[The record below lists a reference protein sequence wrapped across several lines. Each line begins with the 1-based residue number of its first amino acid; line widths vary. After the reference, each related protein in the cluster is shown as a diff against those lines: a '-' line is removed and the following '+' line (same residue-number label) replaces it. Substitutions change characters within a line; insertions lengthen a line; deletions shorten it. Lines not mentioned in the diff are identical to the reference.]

1 MKKLLLATAL
11 LVVSASAMADRM
23 VSGSHGGRNLPWACE
38 FAKNDARD
46 HARSGEHVTR
56 FSRCTCNRESAFNST
71 CNVDATLSSNDRAP
85 RMVTGT
91 KSMRNEAIACD
102 FAKKEAA
109 NNARSG
115 EQVESYSECSC
126 VKDDENAATC
136 NVDAL
141 LEKVH

>member
-1 MKKLLLATAL
+1 MKKTLLAAV
-11 LVVSASAMADRM
+11 LVMASTSAMADRM

-38 FAKNDARD
+38 FAKNDAR
-46 HARSGEHVTR
+46 HNARSGEHVTR
-56 FSRCTCNRESAFNST
+56 FSRCTCNEESSGSAT
-71 CNVDATLSSNDRAP
+71 CNVDATLSKNDRAP

-91 KSMRNEAIACD
+91 KSMGNEAIACE
-102 FAKKEAA
+102 FAKHEAID
-109 NNARSG
+109 NARSG

-126 VKDDENAATC
+126 VREGGGATC